1 MASSTRTR
9 MTATERSE
17 EVLRAAIAAFAESG
31 YAATKTDEIARRAG
45 VSQPYVI
52 RLFGTKQQLFL
63 AATHR
68 VCDRIEETFRAAAA
82 EGTTPD
88 ATPEEKMRALGRG
101 FQMFLTEHELLLVLL
116 HGFAAASDP
125 AIGPDV
131 RDRFGR
137 IYAVVEELTG
147 ASVQEM
153 RGFLANGMLLT
164 VMTAM
169 GVAGPDSV
177 EACWAVDMLENLRTQ
192 GD

>member
-1 MASSTRTR
+1 MASSQRTR

-17 EVLRAAIAAFAESG
+17 EVLCAAVAAFAESG

-68 VCDRIEETFRAAAA
+68 VCDRIEAIFRAAAA
-82 EGTTPD
+82 EGITPD
-88 ATPEEKMRALGRG
+88 STSDEKMRALGAGYRT
-101 FQMFLTEHELLLVLL
+101 FLNERELLLVLL
-116 HGFAAASDP
+116 HSFAAASDP

-131 RDRFGR
+131 RKRFGG
-137 IYAVVEELTG
+137 IYDVVRELTG
-147 ASVQEM
+147 ASLEEM
-153 RGFLANGMLLT
+153 RRFLGTGMLLT

-169 GVAGPDSV
+169 GVAGPEGV
-177 EACWAVDMLENLRTQ
+177 QTCWAEDLLENLRIH